1 MDYIKIMMLASIA
14 VLICGFLK
22 NTGSSFHVYA
32 AVFISALIMMIVLVK
47 LYSLLESINRFTVY
61 LKNSNE
67 YLSLLIKIVLI
78 TYVTSFTSDLCRD
91 SGYTSVADQIEIFGK
106 ITIAALSVPVILELL
121 NLTVIEAF
129 GEEITDGINF
139 NEVDNSLKQA
149 GLGEL
154 SFEDIVLKIINGDF
168 SIIDLIKNIF
178 RNQINNFN
186 NYKSILINILMLALL
201 SGIFKV
207 ISISS
212 NVNMEGTARL
222 IIVINLILILTKMFW
237 ECLKITQSTIQ
248 NSLLVYESIMPVFL
262 SCVFCI
268 TGSITYAAYYQIF
281 LMGEVIVNN
290 VFNNFLLTMIKA
302 DYYLHIT
309 NRLSMTDRFS
319 KLCEL
324 IELIVKWTCR
334 LVIIIFTG
342 LSCVKGLMAPL
353 SDSFKKK
360 MFYKT
365 AKIIPGVGDSLEA
378 MSQAVYGSGIIIKNG
393 IGISGIVVVIV
404 IAAAPVLQLLIYF
417 ILLKITSALLQPLAE
432 KTFIQ
437 VIESVAVIIGLM
449 ILLVSVTGF
458 LFIILIALI
467 CGFTNSSV

>member
-67 YLSLLIKIVLI
+67 YLSLLIKVVLI

-121 NLTVIEAF
+121 NLTVIETF

-268 TGSITYAAYYQIF
+268 TGSITYAAYYQII

-342 LSCVKGLMAPL
+342 LSYVKGLMAPL

-365 AKIIPGVGDSLEA
+365 AKIIPGVGDSIEA
-378 MSQAVYGSGIIIKNG
+378 LSQAVYGSGIIIKNG